1 MESRANEERKGKK
14 RGKGESK
21 WEKGM
26 DRIRK
31 DVEEGETRRVGRRHE
46 TVGVTQKL
54 RRSSRWARG

>member
-1 MESRANEERKGKK
+1 
-14 RGKGESK
+14 
-21 WEKGM
+21 M

-31 DVEEGETRRVGRRHE
+31 DVAEEGRVGRQHE